1 VMAVPLVTAYLGLG
15 VGVVVDAFVIVIIGG
30 MGSFVGSVVGSL
42 ILGMVQ
48 TFGNYYLPD
57 LALAAI
63 YLAMIAV
70 LVLRPQGLFGQ
81 RE

>member
-1 VMAVPLVTAYLGLG
+1 
-15 VGVVVDAFVIVIIGG
+15 
-30 MGSFVGSVVGSL
+30 MGSFVGSIVGSL
-42 ILGMVQ
+42 LLGLVQ

-70 LVLRPQGLFGQ
+70 LLFRPHGLFGDA
-81 RE
+81 E

>member
-1 VMAVPLVTAYLGLG
+1 
-15 VGVVVDAFVIVIIGG
+15 

-42 ILGMVQ
+42 ILGVVQ

-57 LALAAI
+57 LALAAV

-70 LVLRPQGLFGQ
+70 LVLRPAGLFGQ

>member
-1 VMAVPLVTAYLGLG
+1 MVGSDLLG
-15 VGVVVDAFVIVIIGG
+15 V
-30 MGSFVGSVVGSL
+30 
-42 ILGMVQ
+42 VQ

-70 LVLRPQGLFGQ
+70 LVLRPEGLFGQ

>member
-1 VMAVPLVTAYLGLG
+1 MAVPLVTAHLGLG
-15 VGVVVDAFVIVIIGG
+15 VSIVVDAFVIVIIGG
-30 MGSFVGSVVGSL
+30 MGSFLGSVVGSAL
-42 ILGMVQ
+42 LGVVQ

-70 LVLRPQGLFGQ
+70 LVLRPEGLFGQ